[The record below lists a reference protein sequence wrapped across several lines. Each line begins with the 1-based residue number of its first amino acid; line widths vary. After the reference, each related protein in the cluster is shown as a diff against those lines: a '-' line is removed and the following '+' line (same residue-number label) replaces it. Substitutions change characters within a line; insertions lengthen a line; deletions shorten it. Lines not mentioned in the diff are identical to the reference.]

1 MIKYGLILILI
12 VSSSALIARIPSN
25 LLSTVPALRAL
36 AAGTITPAIVA
47 PVITNTTSKGM
58 NGFEHYQKYCDDLNR
73 KENNLREKL
82 TQLDTQYQTA
92 CKNEEEFDVKLYLSQ
107 RAIAIKQIKE
117 VQEEKTAALH
127 D

>member
-1 MIKYGLILILI
+1 M
-12 VSSSALIARIPSN
+12 SSSALIARISSN

-36 AAGTITPAIVA
+36 TTSAITPAIVA
-47 PVITNTTSKGM
+47 PVITNSTSKGM
-58 NGFEHYQKYCDDLNR
+58 SGFEHYQKYCDDLNR

-107 RAIAIKQIKE
+107 RAIVLKQIKE
-117 VQEEKTAALH
+117 VQEEKAVALH